1 MVSVILWVRGTPHSP
16 PSGDRRRDRTRPPTC
31 GVVFGYQ
38 PRRGTAAERASVHL
52 VGGGGGVA
60 ASERRFDRVQGRS
73 DISPHGAPHSMLEPL
88 CSRRKLPR
96 GLGQRPM
103 TFYSNEIHPGVAENA
118 HTPGRVHAK
127 MRKIRQI

>member
-1 MVSVILWVRGTPHSP
+1 M
-16 PSGDRRRDRTRPPTC
+16 
-31 GVVFGYQ
+31 Y
-38 PRRGTAAERASVHL
+38 L

-60 ASERRFDRVQGRS
+60 TSERRFDSVQGRPCERRETVS
-73 DISPHGAPHSMLEPL
+73 HSIPEPL